1 MNIRAWIALGFLA
14 LLTLGATLAG
24 VLAPHDPASIDLG
37 QKFLAP
43 SLEYPLGTD
52 HLGRDLFSRLL
63 YGARYSLSTVLCI
76 SACIVGISL
85 ALGTL
90 CGYRGGWLDTCVM
103 RVCDAM
109 LTFPTIILALFLI
122 GMLGTGL
129 INMITAIVITHL
141 AWYTR
146 FARSLTLGLKNT
158 HYVLAARAM
167 GLSRWAIIRKHL
179 VPSVLIQLLVL
190 SSLDIG
196 HMLLHVA
203 GLSFLG
209 LGLQPPTPEWGVMI
223 SDARAFIRTQPQL
236 MFYPGLMIFLT
247 TAAFN
252 YLGDT
257 LRDKFDPALRGEC
270 TPSVVTEAGVSA

>member
-1 MNIRAWIALGFLA
+1 MNTRAWLALGFLMV
-14 LLTLGATLAG
+14 LTLGAMLAG
-24 VLAPHDPASIDLG
+24 MVAPHDPTSINLD
-37 QKFLAP
+37 QRFLSP
-43 SLEYPLGTD
+43 NWQYPLGTD

-63 YGARYSLSTVLCI
+63 FGARYSLSTVLCI
-76 SACIVGISL
+76 SGCIVGFSL
-85 ALGTL
+85 VLGTL
-90 CGYRGGWLDTCVM
+90 CGYRGGWLDACVM

-129 INMITAIVITHL
+129 LNMITAIVITHL

-146 FARSLTLGLKNT
+146 LARSLTLGLKSAN
-158 HYVLAARAM
+158 YVLAAKAL
-167 GLSRWAIIRKHL
+167 GVSRWTIIYRHL
-179 VPSVLIQLLVL
+179 VPPVLIQLLVL

-236 MFYPGLMIFLT
+236 MFFPGLMIFLT
-247 TAAFN
+247 TASFN

-257 LRDKFDPALRGEC
+257 LRDRLDPALRHELAGEQGDH
-270 TPSVVTEAGVSA
+270 A